1 MGTRANING
10 HDRLISSDPYKIIT
24 IIKSVGSN
32 LEKLISF

>member
-10 HDRLISSDPYKIIT
+10 HGKLISYDPYKTIT

-32 LEKLISF
+32 LES